1 MIRHICLLAI
11 LLIVAVTLT
20 GCSKTYTATAY
31 LACEGIDRDGGPG
44 VLSPNVVERLATQA
58 NFVRGENVLQRA
70 LMAEEVRAAPWYAA
84 HESDPLAGLREAL
97 RIEPVE
103 GTQRIAVS
111 VTVSD
116 PNGAAV
122 LANAVAYAAVED
134 YAARLTEH
142 YVQQLNT
149 LGDQRNALEE
159 EIGSLEIEIRDLAC
173 DLPPDWDEQRAA
185 REEEL
190 AGRVEELTAR
200 RDVMWEQVAQA
211 EEAYRELHDLQ
222 EAGTLQIHE
231 AVQQVLWSEQ
241 SYMQLKQ
248 EELALWNRIRR
259 LRTSDP
265 RPPEEELRESLDRLT
280 VLQTEIADLEVAAG
294 QAVLDEHEQR
304 AREMDD
310 EWHIITDQLD
320 EAVTEL
326 RESVRS
332 DPYID
337 ILRAHLSRANAELSR
352 VNRSIMETRLMR
364 ELDQGI
370 RVAQEATPPTEA
382 D

>member
-111 VTVSD
+111 VTASD

-190 AGRVEELTAR
+190 AGQIEELTAR
-200 RDVMWEQVAQA
+200 QEAMREEIIQA
-211 EEAYRELHDLQ
+211 ENAYRE
-222 EAGTLQIHE
+222 A
-231 AVQQVLWSEQ
+231 
-241 SYMQLKQ
+241 
-248 EELALWNRIRR
+248 
-259 LRTSDP
+259 
-265 RPPEEELRESLDRLT
+265 
-280 VLQTEIADLEVAAG
+280 AAG
-294 QAVLDEHEQR
+294 SGLTDEHEQQL
-304 AREMDD
+304 REMYTEFDVVSS
-310 EWHIITDQLD
+310 ELD
-320 EAVTEL
+320 EAVVEL
-326 RESVRS
+326 RSLVRG
-332 DPYID
+332 PHRID
-337 ILRAHLSRANAELSR
+337 ILRGRLTTLNSDLSR
-352 VNRSIMETRLMR
+352 VIRSIMEVWLMR
-364 ELDQGI
+364 ESDQGI
-370 RVAQEATPPTEA
+370 RVAEEATVSTEA